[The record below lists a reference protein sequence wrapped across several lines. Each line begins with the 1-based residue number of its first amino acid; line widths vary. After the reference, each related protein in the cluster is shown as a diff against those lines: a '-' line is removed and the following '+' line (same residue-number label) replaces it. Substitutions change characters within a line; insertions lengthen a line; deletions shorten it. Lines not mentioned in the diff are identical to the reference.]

1 MEAASEGVAEPCHT
15 RHFPPSQSPSLGCS
29 VDVLPRVRGS
39 SEEHVEA
46 QAGGTVLELCLASR
60 LLCYFPPGD
69 GEHAHTL
76 WVSGPHPNVAVLL
89 VPAP

>member
-29 VDVLPRVRGS
+29 VDVLPRGRGS

-46 QAGGTVLELCLASR
+46 QARGHSPGALPGVTAS
-60 LLCYFPPGD
+60 LLLS
-69 GEHAHTL
+69 T
-76 WVSGPHPNVAVLL
+76 W
-89 VPAP
+89 